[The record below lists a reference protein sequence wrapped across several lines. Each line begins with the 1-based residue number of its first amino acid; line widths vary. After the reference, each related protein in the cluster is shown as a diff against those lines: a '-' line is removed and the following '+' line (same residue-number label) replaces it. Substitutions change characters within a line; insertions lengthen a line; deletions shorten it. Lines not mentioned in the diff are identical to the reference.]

1 MDGLVGIIEM
11 SRVYAIFLRRRMFF
25 GLVYKIHAGPLYV
38 EGIISFQKIMVWF
51 GVREICWT
59 GSNAVRRVGVRSG
72 KD

>member
-1 MDGLVGIIEM
+1 MDGLVGIREM

-38 EGIISFQKIMVWF
+38 EEIISLQKIMVWF

-59 GSNAVRRVGVRSG
+59 GNNEVRRVGLRNC